1 MRKFI
6 KSVGI
11 NEKRG
16 ELLREKAI
24 ELLIKSQRPIK
35 EVDIIN
41 FLIDEVVERVDID
54 DMGFYLI
61 DDEKDTHQ

>member
-1 MRKFI
+1 MRKLI

-35 EVDIIN
+35 EVDIVN
-41 FLIDEVVERVDID
+41 YLIDEVASRVNID
-54 DMGFYLI
+54 EFGFYLI
-61 DDEKDTHQ
+61 DDDKNTHQ

>member
-6 KSVGI
+6 KSVVI

-35 EVDIIN
+35 EFDIIN
-41 FLIDEVVERVDID
+41 FIIDEVSERVNID
-54 DMGFYLI
+54 DMGFYLM

>member
-6 KSVGI
+6 KSVVI

-35 EVDIIN
+35 EFDIIN
-41 FLIDEVVERVDID
+41 FIIDEVAERVNID
-54 DMGFYLI
+54 DMGFYLM

>member
-24 ELLIKSQRPIK
+24 ELLIKSQKTNKRS
-35 EVDIIN
+35 
-41 FLIDEVVERVDID
+41 
-54 DMGFYLI
+54 
-61 DDEKDTHQ
+61 